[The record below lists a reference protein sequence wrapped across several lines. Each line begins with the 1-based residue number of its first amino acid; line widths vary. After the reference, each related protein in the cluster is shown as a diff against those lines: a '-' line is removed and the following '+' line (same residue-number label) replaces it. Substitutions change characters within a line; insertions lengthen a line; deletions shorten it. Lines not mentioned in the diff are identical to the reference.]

1 MTIQGYGH
9 VFSRNP
15 LDRGETERR
24 NDSEIKKMISDPQS
38 RFLPLRELN
47 LLVNTAAG
55 SNLSWLTH
63 DQLTNLGYESEPIF
77 LGIKDDVYHFA
88 VEVSIDDFT
97 DSVIENIST

>member
-24 NDSEIKKMISDPQS
+24 EDSEIRKKIPDPQS

-47 LLVNTAAG
+47 LLVNTG
-55 SNLSWLTH
+55 SQSNLSWLTH
-63 DQLTNLGYESEPIF
+63 DQLADLGYESEPIF
-77 LGIKDDVYHFA
+77 W
-88 VEVSIDDFT
+88 E
-97 DSVIENIST
+97 